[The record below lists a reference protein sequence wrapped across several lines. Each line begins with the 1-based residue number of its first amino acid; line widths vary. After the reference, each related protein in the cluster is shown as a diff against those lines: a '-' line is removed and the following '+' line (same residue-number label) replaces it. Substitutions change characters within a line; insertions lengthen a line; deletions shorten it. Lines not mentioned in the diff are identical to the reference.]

1 MEEVWKYRKPQQTF
15 FYRLKNVV
23 FKILTEDIYELKELR
38 RKT

>member
-1 MEEVWKYRKPQQTF
+1 MEEVWKYRKPQQA